1 LTCEENWAGYF
12 RRTGDD
18 AARTA
23 KEVTSLR
30 RYGVTQVSGSYG
42 WSSVIAADS
51 ANTTFRR
58 WDARATAADALAD
71 YRNEPNQFG
80 WVVEIDPYNPS
91 AAPRKRTALG
101 RMGHEGCWPG
111 AFVAGRK

>member
-1 LTCEENWAGYF
+1 PTGVAGRGTINNCANGYTPWATLLTCEENWAGYF

-42 WSSVIAADS
+42 WSSVIA
-51 ANTTFRR
+51 
-58 WDARATAADALAD
+58 
-71 YRNEPNQFG
+71 
-80 WVVEIDPYNPS
+80 
-91 AAPRKRTALG
+91 
-101 RMGHEGCWPG
+101 
-111 AFVAGRK
+111 